1 MVASVWITSKSS
13 HTSHTVV
20 VIDLCGNGVV
30 EGVITIGGKTMSRNY
45 WTKEEIVKGGMN
57 G

>member
-13 HTSHTVV
+13 HT
-20 VIDLCGNGVV
+20 CGNGVV